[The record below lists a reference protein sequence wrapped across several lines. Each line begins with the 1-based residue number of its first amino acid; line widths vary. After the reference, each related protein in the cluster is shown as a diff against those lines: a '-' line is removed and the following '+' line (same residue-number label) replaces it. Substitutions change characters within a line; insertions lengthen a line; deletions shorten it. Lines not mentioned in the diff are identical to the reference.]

1 MIAYDYDRK
10 LAALQAILPK
20 DPDQQKEYL
29 YETIKKDMVPI
40 NKSDVERI
48 VYYLTEVSQNYSSI
62 LW

>member
-1 MIAYDYDRK
+1 LIAHDYDRK

-62 LW
+62 L